1 MIWWKRSLIW
11 WKVEDDL
18 VEVLDDL
25 VGAFVEME
33 RFPCFRR
40 SPLHYQL
47 SLRTN
52 IDATRNLFSMST
64 SGKPQKSLLVGIVG
78 PDPYNLYKLGSDAKK
93 IVDHGKALGFQLRS
107 LIDVKCIWEQEMS
120 TCL

>member
-1 MIWWKRSLIW
+1 MREFGDDF
-11 WKVEDDL
+11 VEARLDL
-18 VEVLDDL
+18 VEVGDDL

-40 SPLHYQL
+40 FPLHYQL

-93 IVDHGKALGFQLRS
+93 IVDHGKALGPGIS
-107 LIDVKCIWEQEMS
+107 ILILI
-120 TCL
+120 

>member
-78 PDPYNLYKLGSDAKK
+78 QFPDPYNPYKLGDVGAKK
-93 IVDHGKALGFQLRS
+93 IVEKPWDFNF
-107 LIDVKCIWEQEMS
+107 DP
-120 TCL
+120 

>member
-1 MIWWKRSLIW
+1 MGSPEGLAFRMVE
-11 WKVEDDL
+11 VEDDL
-18 VEVLDDL
+18 VEAKLDLVEVGDDLVEAKLDLVEVEDDLVEAKLDLVEVGDDFVEARLDLVEVGDDL

-52 IDATRNLFSMST
+52 IDATRNLFSTST
-64 SGKPQKSLLVGIVG
+64 SGM
-78 PDPYNLYKLGSDAKK
+78 
-93 IVDHGKALGFQLRS
+93 
-107 LIDVKCIWEQEMS
+107 WW
-120 TCL
+120 